1 MVDWQSAGEIQK
13 DGGVFSKLM
22 HALLGVYLWEF
33 AISLDFDLDFFLGRK
48 TFRWPLIFYFAGRYS
63 LLFALIGIAIAL
75 NVTVEVNCQALYV
88 FDQVFGNA
96 AIGFASINLSLRTIA
111 VYSQSLYITIPLVL
125 LILGHWSLLLHG
137 LLITAEWI
145 PGVGCVITKT
155 NNTVLA
161 ATFVY
166 GMCFDAVVLCLT
178 AWKLLS
184 GTQGGVTAGVL
195 GAIGLGA
202 SSQLNVRRKGP
213 GRSRLVKLIFGDGLI
228 FFIVAL
234 LSNLIATVFMLLD
247 LNAVMSIIFNVP
259 AAIASTIVA
268 SRAVRRLTQYTSRG
282 PEVFSAGQQS
292 STLAFRG
299 TGARSAARKG
309 GVHVQMDT
317 FTLAETATV
326 PIVPMH
332 GDADEKPSF
341 VEYDEG
347 GHVKGVNYAPDPEAQ
362 VISDD
367 FKRPPY

>member
-1 MVDWQSAGEIQK
+1 MVDWHSPVEVQK
-13 DGGVFSKLM
+13 DGAIFSKLM

-33 AISLDFDLDFFLGRK
+33 AISLDFDVDFLLGRK
-48 TFRWPLIFYFAGRYS
+48 QFRWPLIFYFAGRYS

-75 NVTVEVNCQALYV
+75 NVTVEINCQALYV
-88 FDQVFGNA
+88 FNQVFGNA

-111 VYSQSLYITIPLVL
+111 VYSQSYLITIPLVL

-137 LLITAEWI
+137 LLITAQWI
-145 PGVGCVITKT
+145 PGTGCAITKT

-161 ATFVY
+161 ATFCY
-166 GMCFDAVVLCLT
+166 GMSFDAIVLALT

-202 SSQLNVRRKGP
+202 SSQGSGRRRGP

-228 FFIVAL
+228 FFIVAF
-234 LSNLIATVFMLLD
+234 LSNLIATIFMLLN
-247 LNAVMSIIFNVP
+247 LNAVLSIIFNVP

-268 SRAVRRLTQYTSRG
+268 SRAVRRLTQYTARG
-282 PEVFSAGQQS
+282 AEVFSAGQQS
-292 STLAFRG
+292 STLAFRN
-299 TGARSAARKG
+299 RSSTRKV

-317 FTLAETATV
+317 YTLAETATV
-326 PIVPMH
+326 PTMGMH
-332 GDADEKPSF
+332 SAAEVKPSF
-341 VEYDEG
+341 VEYDAA
-347 GHVKGVNYAPDPEAQ
+347 GHVKGDNYTPDPEAQ
-362 VISDD
+362 EISDD